1 MNTVSRNPDTD
12 TRTSDVPLPPRRSRA
27 WLAGIG
33 ALLAIALGWAWLHRA
48 GPPATPAE
56 PPPGGK
62 DVVAL
67 DADARKLAG
76 ISVEAVREVTRTASL
91 EATAVVALD
100 ETRTARI
107 GSQAE
112 GLVVSTSKD
121 VGDRVQ
127 SGTLLASVQSHR
139 VHDSWAA
146 YRKAVA
152 ERRRATNELEFAREA
167 EARAQRLYAD
177 KAISTQE
184 LQRASSNRVAA
195 EEQLDMAGTEVRRA
209 EEDLEHLGVTNSE
222 DPSGES
228 GEDITVRSPIAGV
241 VLERLVTPGTAIT
254 PGTLMFVVSDL
265 SRVWVVAEVDES
277 RLSQVEKGKPV
288 TVRVAAYPDL
298 AFDGTVTMVGDVV
311 NPKTRRVMVRCQVP
325 NIDGRHKPEMFATV
339 VLATGEARP
348 VVVVP
353 AVAVHDV
360 NGRAVV
366 FVQEADGAF
375 RERAI
380 SSGPEANGLVEI
392 RSGLRAGERV
402 ATAGSFLIKSQL
414 LKASMQGDE

>member
-1 MNTVSRNPDTD
+1 MNVAPRVPDT
-12 TRTSDVPLPPRRSRA
+12 RSAEEAVSPRGRSRRWLLGIVALAVLALA
-27 WLAGIG
+27 WTL
-33 ALLAIALGWAWLHRA
+33 LHR
-48 GPPATPAE
+48 PAPHPAATE
-56 PPPGGK
+56 ASPDAA
-62 DVVAL
+62 DVVKL
-67 DADARKLAG
+67 DAVGQKLAG
-76 ISVEAVREVTRTASL
+76 ITVEPAREVTRAASL

-107 GSQAE
+107 GSQVE
-112 GLVVSTSKD
+112 GLVVSTSRD
-121 VGDRVQ
+121 VGDRV
-127 SGTLLASVQSHR
+127 GRGALLASLQSHR

-152 ERRRATNELEFAREA
+152 ERRRAANELEFAKEA
-167 EARAQRLYAD
+167 EARAQRLIAD

-222 DPSGES
+222 DPSGEV

-241 VLERLVTPGTAIT
+241 VLERLVTPGTAVT
-254 PGTLMFVVSDL
+254 PGTQLFVVSDL

-277 RLSQVEKGKPV
+277 RLSQVATGKPV
-288 TVRVAAYPDL
+288 KVRVSAYPGE
-298 AFDGTVTMVGDVV
+298 AFDGTVTLVGDVV

-325 NIDGRHKPEMFATV
+325 NGAGRLKPEMFASV
-339 VLATGEARP
+339 VLGTGESRP

-353 AVAVHDV
+353 AGAVHDV
-360 NGRAVV
+360 NGRVVV
-366 FVQEADGAF
+366 FVQEADGTF
-375 RERAI
+375 RARAV
-380 SSGPEANGLVEI
+380 SNGPEADGLVEV
-392 RSGLRAGERV
+392 RSGLKAGERI
-402 ATAGSFLIKSQL
+402 ATTGSFLIKSQL